1 MASWPLACSN
11 EVWELKDILSIS
23 TSSQNSLT
31 LKTNKS
37 EEAKSSEYLHKKKIP
52 GTALLLFMVG
62 IGNAR

>member
-11 EVWELKDILSIS
+11 EVWELKDILSI
-23 TSSQNSLT
+23 SQNSLT